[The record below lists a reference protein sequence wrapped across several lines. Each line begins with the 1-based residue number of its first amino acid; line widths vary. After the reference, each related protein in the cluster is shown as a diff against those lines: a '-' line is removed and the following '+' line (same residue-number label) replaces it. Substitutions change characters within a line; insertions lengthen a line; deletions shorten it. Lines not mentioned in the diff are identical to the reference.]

1 MADGYTELSNESLQ
15 TPQGVSELNRMLR
28 TLFDN
33 VAGNTVDVRV
43 FSGFGT
49 PEGNI
54 AANVGAIFMRLDGGA
69 NTSQYIKESGDG
81 DTGWIAK

>member
-1 MADGYTELSNESLQ
+1 MADGYTELTNESLA

-49 PEGNI
+49 PEGNV
-54 AANVGAIFMRLDGGA
+54 AANVGALYLRLDGGA
-69 NTSQYIKESGDG
+69 STSLYVKESGSDG
-81 DTGWIAK
+81 AGWVAK